1 MDDSVESETPDELP
15 QTVIDRIKTFV
26 FFVGHTH
33 SGHSI
38 IDSLTD
44 SLPHM
49 VIWHKYDLFAKLV
62 SG

>member
-1 MDDSVESETPDELP
+1 MNDSVNGETPDELP

-26 FFVGHTH
+26 FFVGHTR

-38 IDSLTD
+38 VDSLTD

-49 VIWHKYDLFAKLV
+49 VIQHEYDLFAKLV